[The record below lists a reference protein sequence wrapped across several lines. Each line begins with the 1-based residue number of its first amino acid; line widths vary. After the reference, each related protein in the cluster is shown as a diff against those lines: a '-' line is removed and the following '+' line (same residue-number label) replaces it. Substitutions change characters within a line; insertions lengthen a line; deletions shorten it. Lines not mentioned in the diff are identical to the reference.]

1 MITSTRILL
10 MIIAI
15 IAGPMGM
22 ALAQGKSAAVEAGAE
37 SHSCYL
43 SKDRA
48 VALPS
53 SLSIAQR
60 GYLSELCDKV
70 LRFRNRLLIINPT
83 EDRAEMN
90 SSDFEIAK
98 ALYELDSQ
106 HVASMSQLIEKAVA
120 TEPFPEESF
129 WKAWIDERTMY
140 RQATNPL
147 VHRQAETI
155 IEREQ
160 RHHRDLQ

>member
-1 MITSTRILL
+1 MTTSVRILL
-10 MIIAI
+10 LIIAI

-22 ALAQGKSAAVEAGAE
+22 ALAQDKSAVVEAGAE
-37 SHSCYL
+37 SHRCYL
-43 SKDRA
+43 SKERA

-53 SLSIAQR
+53 SLSTAQR

-70 LRFRNRLLIINPT
+70 LRFRNRLLIANPT
-83 EDRAEMN
+83 EDRAVMN
-90 SSDFEIAK
+90 SSDFKIAK
-98 ALYELDSQ
+98 ALYELDAQ
-106 HVASMSQLIEKAVA
+106 HAASMSELIEKAVA
-120 TEPFPEESF
+120 IEPFPEESF

>member
-1 MITSTRILL
+1 MTTSVRILL
-10 MIIAI
+10 LIIAI

-22 ALAQGKSAAVEAGAE
+22 ALAQDKSAAVEAGVE
-37 SHSCYL
+37 PHRCYL

-53 SLSIAQR
+53 SLSTAQR

-70 LRFRNRLLIINPT
+70 LRFRNRLLIMNPT
-83 EDRAEMN
+83 ESRVEMN
-90 SSDFEIAK
+90 SVDFEIAK
-98 ALYELDSQ
+98 ALYELDTQ
-106 HVASMSQLIEKAVA
+106 HAASMSQLIEKAVA
-120 TEPFPEESF
+120 IEPFPEETF

-140 RQATNPL
+140 RQVTNPL

-155 IEREQ
+155 IARESGTPP
-160 RHHRDLQ
+160 

>member
-1 MITSTRILL
+1 MTTSARILL
-10 MIIAI
+10 LVIAI
-15 IAGPMGM
+15 LASPIGM
-22 ALAQGKSAAVEAGAE
+22 ALAQGKAAAAEAGAE
-37 SHSCYL
+37 SSRCYL

-53 SLSIAQR
+53 SLSTAQR

-98 ALYELDSQ
+98 ALYELDAQ

-129 WKAWIDERTMY
+129 WKAWIDERTVY

-160 RHHRDLQ
+160 GHHRDLQ